1 MLNNTPPPSYRQRAY
16 AVYHQTQ
23 VCSDPR
29 TLLSGLRTRLPNFN
43 RVIDRW
49 IKPDKEQSILDLGC
63 GYGGFVWALKE
74 RGYTQVSGVDVS
86 ADQVAAAHSM
96 GLTEIR
102 EDDLFHALRSA
113 REESFDVV
121 ILFDVLEHQVKD
133 DVLPWLDEIFR
144 VLRPGGRLIVH
155 VPNGDSIFSGRM
167 RYADI
172 THEIAFTAQSMKQI
186 GRLCGFKEVFVQEDD
201 PVPHGAISAFRWLLW
216 KVVRMPIQLVHMIET
231 GDRGCGLVLTQ
242 NLLAVLV
249 RGS

>member
-1 MLNNTPPPSYRQRAY
+1 MLNDKSISYRQRAY
-16 AVYHQTQ
+16 DVYHQTQ
-23 VCSDPR
+23 VCSDPQ

-49 IKPDKEQSILDLGC
+49 IEPDKEQSILDLGC

-74 RGYTQVSGVDVS
+74 RGFMQVSGIDVS
-86 ADQVAAAHSM
+86 PDQVAAAHSI
-96 GLTEIR
+96 GLTEIQK
-102 EDDLFHALRSA
+102 EELFPALRSA
-113 REESFDVV
+113 RSESLDVV

-133 DVLPWLDEIFR
+133 DVLHWLDEIFR

-172 THEIAFTAQSMKQI
+172 THETSFTMQSVKQI
-186 GRLCGFKEVFVQEDD
+186 GRLCGFKEVSVHEDD
-201 PVPHGAISAFRWLLW
+201 PVPHGVTSAFRWLLW
-216 KVVRMPIQLVHMIET
+216 KIVRMPIRLVHMIET

-242 NLLAVLV
+242 NLFAVFF
-249 RGS
+249 R

>member
-1 MLNNTPPPSYRQRAY
+1 MLSDTPLPYRQRAY

-23 VCSDPR
+23 VCSDSR

-49 IKPDKEQSILDLGC
+49 IKPDKDQAILDIGC

-86 ADQVAAAHSM
+86 SDQVAAAHSIGM
-96 GLTEIR
+96 TEIR
-102 EDDLFHALRSA
+102 NEDLFPALKSSRA
-113 REESFDVV
+113 ESLDVV

-144 VLRPGGRLIVH
+144 VLRPGGRLIIH
-155 VPNGDSIFSGRM
+155 VPNGDSVFSGRM

-172 THEIAFTAQSMKQI
+172 THELAFTAQSMKQI
-186 GRLCGFKEVFVQEDD
+186 GRLCGFKEVFVHEDD
-201 PVPHGAISAFRWLLW
+201 PVPHGAISAIRWLLW
-216 KVVRMPIQLVHMIET
+216 KVVRMPIRLVHMIET

-249 RGS
+249 R